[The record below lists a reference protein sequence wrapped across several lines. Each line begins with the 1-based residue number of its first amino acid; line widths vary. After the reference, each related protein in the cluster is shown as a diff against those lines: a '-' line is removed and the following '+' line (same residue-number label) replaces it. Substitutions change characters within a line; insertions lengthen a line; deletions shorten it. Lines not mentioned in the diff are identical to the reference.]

1 MIVPEVRKVDF
12 LERLR
17 TLALDKGFENN
28 SQLAKASG
36 VPYTT
41 LDNFYRIG
49 YDNAK
54 LSTLKKLAACL
65 GCSLDYLVDGE
76 STEVCAAPT
85 EQEIRR
91 LIVPYRQLDDWGRK
105 TVDAVLEIESSRCQ
119 QGSLELDTYA
129 AIDALSMPIE
139 DADTALAAEE
149 A

>member
-1 MIVPEVRKVDF
+1 MDF

-65 GCSLDYLVDGE
+65 DCTLDYLVDGE
-76 STEVCAAPT
+76 SAEVVTEPT

-105 TVDAVLEIESSRCQ
+105 AVDAVLEIEASRCRH
-119 QGSLELDTYA
+119 GAVELDTYA

-139 DADTALAAEE
+139 DADTDQAAEE